1 MTSAYQDG
9 DFKGKEAKIR
19 HDYSRFWLQPSAV
32 ADAEAYLHGNQYHQY
47 SPTDERPEK
56 WIRGR
61 SHFQRNHL
69 NKAEILAENDYA
81 VILGNRSSFDASQ
94 YPGAPG
100 QASMSF
106 IHVLGLSKQQIFNGV
121 SLTQHNCDI
130 IDKIIQL
137 FESQWGC
144 SDRGNE
150 FRDKVIGYQMAMF
163 DRQKDRRRAQAD
175 HDRAQNPAGYPVE
188 YPVECPAEYL
198 DQVSKEA
205 YHLKAKDFNYGL
217 HLWPEQSVGHL
228 HIHIVARPMEM
239 RQYSTFAHDHKT
251 VDARDV
257 RDFILEEGPMY
268 YVPPYRAYQKIEGV
282 SKYYGPAR
290 DKCVGVEEEVEEVEE
305 DKDPEYQDPGYHEP
319 VYDETQQALYQS
331 GHQPS

>member
-1 MTSAYQDG
+1 MTSTYQDG

-32 ADAEAYLHGNQYHQY
+32 ADVEAYLSKNQQHQY
-47 SPTDERPEK
+47 SPTYERPEK
-56 WIRGR
+56 WIRGN
-61 SHFQRNHL
+61 SHFRENNL
-69 NKAEILAENDYA
+69 NRGEILAENEYA

-121 SLTQHNCDI
+121 SLTQHTCGI
-130 IDKIIQL
+130 IDDIIQL
-137 FESQWGC
+137 FESQWGY
-144 SDRGNE
+144 SDHGNE
-150 FRDKVIGYQMAMF
+150 FRDKVIGYQQKMF
-163 DRQKDRRRAQAD
+163 DRQEARVM
-175 HDRAQNPAGYPVE
+175 AQNTQDGDQSSTE
-188 YPVECPAEYL
+188 YQGPAEYPYEL
-198 DQVSKEA
+198 SYKA
-205 YHLKAKDFNYGL
+205 RGLKAEHFNYGL

-228 HIHIVARPMEM
+228 HIHIIARPEEM
-239 RQYSTFAHDHKT
+239 RQYSTYAHDHKT

-268 YVPPYRAYQKIEGV
+268 YVPPYRAYQKMEGV

-290 DKCVGVEEEVEEVEE
+290 DKCRGIEEVVEEEDE
-305 DKDPEYQDPGYHEP
+305 DEDPGYHEP
-319 VYDETQQALYQS
+319 VYDETQQALHQS